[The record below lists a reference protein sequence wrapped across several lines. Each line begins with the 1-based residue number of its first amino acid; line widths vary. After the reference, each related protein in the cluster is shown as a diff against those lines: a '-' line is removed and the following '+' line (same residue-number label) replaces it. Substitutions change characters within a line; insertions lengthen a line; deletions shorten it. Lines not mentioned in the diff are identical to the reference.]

1 MAKTHFTPTML
12 DKLVDESIADADQLT
27 NELRNVD
34 LSSDDFNIET
44 LNNNDDY
51 LTENDI
57 TWSENKHIVDK
68 STEGGKISYDYVYK
82 KIGQLIDHGNAALQ
96 VLESIDPDVTNPA
109 TLGATAS
116 LLNSIRGCISEFT
129 KIHQQYIRFTQA
141 IELEK
146 IKHKNKKDLIAYRR
160 KVNNG
165 QMEEENMTPT
175 ELIETS
181 STQMIDFLNFQ
192 KAQKEA
198 EDQKN
203 EKV

>member
-1 MAKTHFTPTML
+1 MAKTHFTPSML

-27 NELRNVD
+27 DELRNVD
-34 LSSDDFNIET
+34 LTSDEFGIEN
-44 LNNNDDY
+44 LNNEDDY

-57 TWSENKHIVDK
+57 AWSENKHIVDH
-68 STEGGKISYDYVYK
+68 SSEGGKISYDYVYK

-129 KIHQQYIRFTQA
+129 KIHQQYIKFTQM

-146 IKHKNKKDLIAYRR
+146 LRHKNKKDIIVFRR

-165 QMEEENMTPT
+165 QLEEEEATPT

-198 EDQKN
+198 EEKKN

>member
-1 MAKTHFTPTML
+1 MAKTHFTPSML

-27 NELRNVD
+27 NELKSID
-34 LSSDDFNIET
+34 LTSDEFGIEN
-44 LNNNDDY
+44 LSNDDY

-68 STEGGKISYDYVYK
+68 SADGGKISYDYVYK
-82 KIGQLIDHGNAALQ
+82 KIGQLIDHGNSALQ

-129 KIHQQYIRFTQA
+129 KIHQQYIKFTQM

-146 IKHKNKKDLIAYRR
+146 LRHKNKKDIIMFRR

-165 QMEEENMTPT
+165 QLEEEEATPT

-198 EDQKN
+198 EEKKN

>member
-1 MAKTHFTPTML
+1 MAKTHFAASML

-27 NELRNVD
+27 NELKGVD
-34 LSSDDFNIET
+34 LSSEEFGINS
-44 LNNNDDY
+44 LNCDDDY
-51 LTENDI
+51 ITENDI
-57 TWSENKHIVDK
+57 SWSENKNIVDK
-68 STEGGKISYDYVYK
+68 STGGKVSYDYVYR

-96 VLESIDPDVTNPA
+96 MLESIDPDVTNPA

-129 KIHQQYIRFTQA
+129 KIHQQYIRYMQT

-146 IKHKNKKDLIAYRR
+146 MRHRNKKDLIVFRR

-165 QMEEENMTPT
+165 QLEEGEATPT

-192 KAQKEA
+192 KAQREVEEA
-198 EDQKN
+198 KN
-203 EKV
+203 KKG

>member
-12 DKLVDESIADADQLT
+12 DKLVDESIEDADQLT
-27 NELRNVD
+27 NELRGID
-34 LSSDDFNIET
+34 LTSDEFGIDN
-44 LNNNDDY
+44 LNNDDY

-68 STEGGKISYDYVYK
+68 SSNGGKISYDYVYK

-129 KIHQQYIRFTQA
+129 KIHQQYIRFTQT

-146 IKHKNKKDLIAYRR
+146 LRHKNKKDIIVFRR

-165 QMEEENMTPT
+165 QLEEEEATPT